1 MKRKLILILT
11 LGILPVLT
19 LFGQTDQ
26 GKVLLGISS
35 RFGLS
40 PLEEGLSYPDM
51 MTLGFSTIKFK
62 SDASGEEESE
72 AMKFNCFN
80 FTPKAGYFII
90 DNLALGLDV
99 NIGLSS
105 LKETYDDE
113 DYKSN
118 GTMLSAGPF
127 VRYYF
132 PLEKSLPYIEAGG
145 TLGSM
150 KSKYEYDSESEEYK
164 SSLNSFMGGVGIAAP
179 LGDKVAFDFMLGY
192 LSTTTKAK
200 EDNEDNERT
209 VIGTF
214 GLKFGV
220 VVFL

>member
-1 MKRKLILILT
+1 MKRNLILIAA

-19 LFGQTDQ
+19 LFGQTEQ
-26 GKVLLGISS
+26 GKVFLGISS
-35 RFGLS
+35 RFSLL

-90 DNLALGLDV
+90 DNLALGLDI
-99 NIGLSS
+99 NLGLSS
-105 LKETYDDE
+105 MKETYDED
-113 DYKSN
+113 DYKST
-118 GTMLSAGPF
+118 GTMLSVGPF
-127 VRYYF
+127 LRNYF
-132 PLEKSLPYIEAGG
+132 PLEKALPYIEAGAS
-145 TLGSM
+145 LGAL
-150 KSKYEYDSESEEYK
+150 KSGYEYDSESEEYK
-164 SSLNSFMGGVGIAAP
+164 SNLNSVMGGIGIAAP
-179 LGDKVAFDFMLGY
+179 LGDKVAVDFLVGY
-192 LSTTTKAK
+192 FSTTVKDK
-200 EDNEDNERT
+200 EDNPDNERT
-209 VIGTF
+209 VIGTL